1 MSSSHTPHSL
11 SGCVTILCHEQ
22 RVNVVLGDIVLV
34 HSCGSLCANV
44 PIPGIAI
51 AEEKSLPVIAMLDR
65 VVPDFHVMYL
75 FQKLGS
81 REDVTLVTRTLKA
94 GATALK
100 ITILTDSALQ
110 DMLSPAPQLRM
121 PYRSQTRFVMST
133 TGSKS
138 NNRCSGKSYSASS
151 IR

>member
-1 MSSSHTPHSL
+1 MF
-11 SGCVTILCHEQ
+11 
-22 RVNVVLGDIVLV
+22 
-34 HSCGSLCANV
+34 
-44 PIPGIAI
+44 
-51 AEEKSLPVIAMLDR
+51 DR

-110 DMLSPAPQLRM
+110 DMLSPAPQLQM

-138 NNRCSGKSYSASS
+138 NNCCSGKSYSASS

>member
-1 MSSSHTPHSL
+1 
-11 SGCVTILCHEQ
+11 
-22 RVNVVLGDIVLV
+22 VLV

-44 PIPGIAI
+44 PIPGIEILGADAVMAAI